1 MQRNKR
7 LEALQEKLISM
18 SKKVYAGPWKVD
30 KFSKND
36 RANEIIN
43 NIGEKPHVFVM
54 GCILGHRMHDDKGWE
69 TLAYLEER
77 IGTLDIK
84 KLSRL
89 TLADW
94 EKAFMKPTPLHRFY
108 YESARDILAAIQRIM
123 REYEGDASLIWSH
136 SPSSATVIKRF
147 LEFDG
152 IGQRTSTMAADILA
166 RYFKITMS
174 DYYSIDATV
183 DAPTKRVLARMGIV
197 DSKKPIYIQLTMREM
212 YPKYPGIFDPV
223 LWNISKYHCF
233 PVRPNCSECPVH
245 ELCLYSLEHVKG
257 SGTLVGAR

>member
-1 MQRNKR
+1 MAKR
-7 LEALQEKLISM
+7 
-18 SKKVYAGPWKVD
+18 VHDGPWKSD

-43 NIGEKPHVFVM
+43 DIGKRPHVFVM
-54 GCILGHRMHDDKGWE
+54 GCILGHRVHDDKGWE

-108 YESARDILAAIQRIM
+108 YESARDILAAIQRIT
-123 REYEGDASLIWSH
+123 REYEGDASRIWSH

-166 RYFKITMS
+166 RYFKIPMS
-174 DYYSIDATV
+174 DYYSIEATV
-183 DAPTKRVLARMGIV
+183 DPSAKRVLARMGV
-197 DSKKPIYIQLTMREM
+197 VESKKPIYIQLTLREM

-223 LWNISKYHCF
+223 LWKIGKYHCF
-233 PVRPNCSECPVH
+233 PTKPNCPECPVH
-245 ELCLYSLEHVKG
+245 ELCLYSLERVRS
-257 SGTLVGAR
+257 SGTPVEVF